1 MSHRDEE
8 ALIRTLAGAA
18 RSAPEP
24 VEDLVVAI
32 GRQRRRRRRVRAQ
45 SVLAVAGMI
54 AVVGGMAVVRDTL
67 PNRGGEGVSMTQA
80 APPVD
85 ASENTE
91 QPVQSGAGGPA
102 NRGATAPIDVR
113 PVAEVWPMAVST
125 IPVRAADGYRYRPV
139 TGLSATKLLLSAES
153 SFERS
158 GRLEVYDTADRSST
172 VLTTMPDTGVKG
184 YFAGRFEVGSDYIAW
199 WGGTPNDPD
208 EWADF
213 WVVPRSGGVARRVG
227 EVTGDLSKVT
237 RIAVTSDFFLWSVS
251 GGGIYRM
258 PLGGGSPERL
268 GNTDGLHLLAWPLAA
283 DVGEREGEG
292 GAGNQTRTVDL
303 ETGRTTEVSVPEG
316 GRGFRCGPVWC
327 FGQQGDAMVVQRP
340 DGSDRRLLPG
350 FSAGRGVVDRFGVMG
365 PPFSEKRDAYVP
377 LLTVYDAVTGLA
389 AGISQMWEGGG
400 GYGMGIS
407 SSPSSILYWDA
418 DKRTVE
424 DCGTADG
431 RGRPRPSGAPAP
443 TGEGTVCTTREV
455 GGGKEFTVVNLLA
468 VPSTK

>member
-1 MSHRDEE
+1 MGDRDEE
-8 ALIRTLAGAA
+8 ALVRTLTGAA

-24 VEDLVVAI
+24 VEDLVVTI
-32 GRQRRRRRRVRAQ
+32 GRRRRRRRRVRAQ
-45 SVLAVAGMI
+45 SVLAVAGMV

-80 APPVD
+80 APSGD
-85 ASENTE
+85 AAEETGQPFQNGPGGVGGTE
-91 QPVQSGAGGPA
+91 KPA
-102 NRGATAPIDVR
+102 RIDVR
-113 PVAEVWPMAVST
+113 PAEEVWPAAVST

-153 SFERS
+153 SFEKA

-184 YFAGRFEVGSDYIAW
+184 YFAGRFEVGSDYVAW

-237 RIAVTSDFFLWSVS
+237 RLAVTSDFLLWSVS
-251 GGGIYRM
+251 GGGVYRM
-258 PLGGGSPERL
+258 PLGGGTPERL
-268 GNTDGLHLLAWPLAA
+268 GGTDGLHLLSWPLAV
-283 DVGEREGEG
+283 DVGDGEG
-292 GAGNQTRTVDL
+292 DGGRRNQTRMVDL

-316 GRGFRCGPVWC
+316 GDGFRCGPVWC
-327 FGQQGDAMVVQRP
+327 FGQRGDAMVVQRP

-350 FSAGRGVVDRFGVMG
+350 FGAGRGVVDRFGVMRA
-365 PPFSEKRDAYVP
+365 PFSEEPDAYVP
-377 LLTVYDAVTGLA
+377 LLTVYDAATGLA
-389 AGISQMWEGGG
+389 AGISRSRGGG
-400 GYGMGIS
+400 SYGMGIS
-407 SSPSSILYWDA
+407 SSPSSIIYWDA
-418 DKRTVE
+418 GKRSVE
-424 DCGTADG
+424 ECEKVDA
-431 RGRPRPSGAPAP
+431 RRLPRPSGAAVP
-443 TGEGTVCTTREV
+443 TGEVTECTGREV

>member
-8 ALIRTLAGAA
+8 ALVRTLACAA

-32 GRQRRRRRRVRAQ
+32 GRQRRRRRRVRTQ

-67 PNRGGEGVSMTQA
+67 PNRGGEGVSLTQA
-80 APPVD
+80 APPGGAAGD
-85 ASENTE
+85 TE
-91 QPVQSGAGGPA
+91 QPVQNGAGGPA
-102 NRGATAPIDVR
+102 NREETVPIDVR

-125 IPVRAADGYRYRPV
+125 IPVRAADGHRYRPV

-172 VLTTMPDTGVKG
+172 VLTTMPVTGVKG
-184 YFAGRFEVGSDYIAW
+184 YFVQDFEVGSDYIAW
-199 WGGTPNDPD
+199 WGETPNDSD

-213 WVVPRSGGVARRVG
+213 WVVPRSGGVAKRVG
-227 EVTGDLSKVT
+227 EVTGDLAKVT
-237 RIAVTSDFFLWSVS
+237 RIAVDSNFLLWSVS

-258 PLGGGSPERL
+258 PVSGGAPERL
-268 GNTDGLHLLAWPLAA
+268 GNTDGLHLLTWPLAV
-283 DVGEREGEG
+283 DVGGREGEG
-292 GAGNQTRTVDL
+292 GPENQTRTVDL
-303 ETGRTTEVSVPEG
+303 ETGRTTEVSVPAG
-316 GRGFRCGPVWC
+316 GSGFRCGPVWC
-327 FGQQGDAMVVQRP
+327 FGQQGDTAVVQRP

-350 FSAGRGVVDRFGVMG
+350 FSAGRGVVDRFGMMG
-365 PPFSEKRDAYVP
+365 SPFSGERDAYIP
-377 LLTVYDAVTGLA
+377 LVTVYDAATGLA
-389 AGISQMWEGGG
+389 AGMSRMREGGG
-400 GYGMGIS
+400 GYGTGIS

-418 DKRTVE
+418 DERTVE
-424 DCGTADG
+424 DCGTADAG
-431 RGRPRPSGAPAP
+431 GPPRPSGAPAP
-443 TGEGTVCTTREV
+443 TGNGTMCTTREA
-455 GGGKEFTVVNLLA
+455 GGGKELTVVNLLA